1 MDINWQPNSWQL
13 ATAGNPSDLKKG
25 GICIYFRETLPI
37 KMLNITDLQEC
48 FICETSL
55 NGPSSYIVSLYRS
68 LSQSSEVYDH
78 FVKTYEQ
85 LIVHLNS
92 FKSQLLSIMRDL
104 PVSDLMMLTIL
115 KVHNLN
121 QLPPLTDCIK

>member
-25 GICIYFRETLPI
+25 GICTYFRETLPI